1 VNASGRHADVVLAAA
16 GPTEVDGTF
25 TNLEG
30 RVSAVRQKVTPP
42 GTARP
47 DWMIAVEIAYRL
59 GTDLGLESPAQ
70 IRAEIVAV
78 SPIHA
83 ALATEAFEGREGVL
97 VTGGDVQPTAAPTPL
112 PAADAYSL
120 RLVATR
126 SMYDLGTFLQ
136 HSASSAHLAP
146 GTVLRLNP
154 ADFAGLGVDAGT
166 EVTVS
171 SPRASLRTNVMPD
184 AGVPRGSAAMLV
196 NQPEVD
202 ALALVDAGAS
212 VTDVRVERA

>member
-1 VNASGRHADVVLAAA
+1 VLPAA
-16 GPTEVDGTF
+16 GPTEVDGSF

-47 DWMIAVEIAYRL
+47 DWMIAAELAFRL
-59 GTDLGLESPAQ
+59 GADLGLESTAQ
-70 IRAEIVAV
+70 IRAEIAAV
-78 SPIHA
+78 SPIYA
-83 ALATEAFEGREGVL
+83 AIDSADREGREGVL
-97 VTGGDVQPTAAPTPL
+97 IRGGDVVAAADPTPV
-112 PAADAYSL
+112 PAPDAYSL

-136 HSASSAHLAP
+136 HSPSSAQLAP
-146 GTVLRLNP
+146 GTVVRLNP
-154 ADFAGLGVDAGT
+154 VDFSGLGVDAGA

-171 SPRASLRTNVMPD
+171 SPHGSLRTNVLPD
-184 AGVPRGSAAMLV
+184 AGVPRGSAAMVL
-196 NQPEVD
+196 NQPDLDV
-202 ALALVDAGAS
+202 LALVGAGAA